1 MFVGHLAPAFVAK
14 TIDREI
20 PLWVLVFAALLL
32 DVIWSGFVLLGI
44 ERIAIEPG
52 ITAANPLDLQY
63 VPFSHSLVAAGI
75 WSLVAAMGYAN
86 FVQWGRVRGL
96 ALVVGG
102 TVLAHWF
109 LDLLV
114 HRPDLPIIG
123 TSMKVGLGLWAFPL
137 PSLVLELALFLGAL
151 WWLLARG
158 HLDAR
163 RVRIGLPVLTVVL
176 ITLQVSAALGPLPP
190 SVTVVGVSGLVTP
203 LVITATVYWLERT
216 TDRRRGMAVR

>member
-14 TIDREI
+14 TLDREI

-32 DVIWSGFVLLGI
+32 DVIWSGFVLLGV

-114 HRPDLPIIG
+114 HRPDLPLMG
-123 TSMKVGLGLWAFPL
+123 TRMKVGLGLWAFPIPAL
-137 PSLVLELALFLGAL
+137 ALELALFLGAL
-151 WWLLARG
+151 WWMWRRGRLETRRLRLGLL
-158 HLDAR
+158 
-163 RVRIGLPVLTVVL
+163 VLAAVLLVV
-176 ITLQVSAALGPLPP
+176 QVMAAFGPPPP
-190 SVTVVGVSGLVTP
+190 SVTVVAVSGMAMP
-203 LVITATVYWLERT
+203 LVITAALYWLERRT
-216 TDRRRGMAVR
+216 GRGRVRS

>member
-1 MFVGHLAPAFVAK
+1 LAIPLFVGHLAPAFVAK

-20 PLWVLVFAALLL
+20 PLWVLVFAAFLL
-32 DVIWSGFVLLGI
+32 DIIWSAFVLLGI

-52 ITAANPLDLQY
+52 ITAANPLDLRY

-114 HRPDLPIIG
+114 HRPDLPLIG
-123 TSMKVGLGLWAFPL
+123 TSMKVGLGLWAFPIPAL
-137 PSLVLELALFLGAL
+137 LLEIGLFLGAL
-151 WWLLARG
+151 LWLFQRGRLESRRLRVGLVVLA
-158 HLDAR
+158 
-163 RVRIGLPVLTVVL
+163 VVL
-176 ITLQVSAALGPLPP
+176 IALQVAAAFGPPPP
-190 SVTVVGVSGLVTP
+190 SVTVVGVSGVVTP
-203 LVITATVYWLERT
+203 LVITAVVYAL
-216 TDRRRGMAVR
+216 GKVR

>member
-1 MFVGHLAPAFVAK
+1 MFIGHLAPAFVAK
-14 TIDREI
+14 TIDRQI

-32 DVIWSGFVLLGI
+32 DIIWSGFVALGI
-44 ERIAIEPG
+44 ERIAITPG
-52 ITAANPLDLQY
+52 ITAANPIDLRY

-114 HRPDLPIIG
+114 HRPDLPLIG
-123 TSMKVGLGLWAFPL
+123 TRMKVGLGLWAFPI
-137 PSLVLELALFLGAL
+137 PALVLELTLFMVAL
-151 WWLLARG
+151 WWLFRHGRLA
-158 HLDAR
+158 AR
-163 RVRIGLPVLTVVL
+163 RLRVGLPLVAAVL
-176 ITLQVSAALGPLPP
+176 IALQVTAALGPPPP
-190 SVTVVGVSGLVTP
+190 SVSVVAASGLVTP
-203 LVITATVYWLERT
+203 LVLTAVVYWLERT
-216 TDRRRGMAVR
+216 TDLRRIPA

>member
-32 DVIWSGFVLLGI
+32 DLIWSGFVALGI

-52 ITAANPLDLQY
+52 ITAANPLDLRY

-114 HRPDLPIIG
+114 HRPDLPLMG
-123 TSMKVGLGLWAFPL
+123 TGMKVGLGLWAFPI
-137 PSLVLELALFLGAL
+137 PSLVLELGLFLGAL
-151 WWLLARG
+151 WWMLRRGRLAT
-158 HLDAR
+158 R
-163 RVRIGLPVLTVVL
+163 RLRIGLLVLAAVLLVV
-176 ITLQVSAALGPLPP
+176 QVMAAFGPPPP
-190 SVTVVGVSGLVTP
+190 SVTVVAVSGIAMP
-203 LVITATVYWLERT
+203 LVITATVYLLERST
-216 TDRRRGMAVR
+216 GRGRVRS